1 MNALEDFRKSRV
13 KRKKLLRRAAT
24 LDSSSAGDVDG
35 SRDSTVVD
43 ERDEDMDMLCGTED
57 FPGKLQVRVC
67 PSLWS
72 GAIYNAFL
80 GQNIG
85 YVAAGRSWAVVEQWA
100 IRRRSS
106 RGTLRGVVSWG

>member
-1 MNALEDFRKSRV
+1 MQVGAGGLIRGKANREILERVFGDSVMNALEDFRKSRV

-67 PSLWS
+67 PSL
-72 GAIYNAFL
+72 
-80 GQNIG
+80 
-85 YVAAGRSWAVVEQWA
+85 
-100 IRRRSS
+100 
-106 RGTLRGVVSWG
+106 